1 MERFNLKGKVAVITG
16 GAGVLC
22 SCMAQGFADAGVKIA
37 LLDLAQNK
45 AQVVADGITAQGG
58 EAIAV
63 GTNVLDLESLREASQ
78 TVMDRFGSV
87 DILINGA
94 GGNKVEATTSPNL
107 SFFDLP
113 PDALQ
118 WVINLNLLGTIYPT
132 QIFGRLMADQGS
144 GSILN
149 ISSMAAFTPLTN
161 TVAYSAAKAA
171 ISNFTQWMSVHF
183 CQEYATTIRVNAIA
197 PGFLLTQQ
205 NRYLLEDEEGNRTE
219 RGQKIIDRTPMA
231 RYGKPEEL
239 IGAAIFLCS
248 DAASFITGVVLPIDG
263 GFNAYSGV

>member
-1 MERFNLKGKVAVITG
+1 
-16 GAGVLC
+16 
-22 SCMAQGFADAGVKIA
+22 
-37 LLDLAQNK
+37 
-45 AQVVADGITAQGG
+45 
-58 EAIAV
+58 
-63 GTNVLDLESLREASQ
+63 
-78 TVMDRFGSV
+78 
-87 DILINGA
+87 
-94 GGNKVEATTSPNL
+94 
-107 SFFDLP
+107 
-113 PDALQ
+113 
-118 WVINLNLLGTIYPT
+118 
-132 QIFGRLMADQGS
+132 
-144 GSILN
+144 
-149 ISSMAAFTPLTN
+149 
-161 TVAYSAAKAA
+161 
-171 ISNFTQWMSVHF
+171 MSVHF